1 MNDKLIKRG
10 TVVLFIGI
18 VLVLVFPLIL
28 TFKKISFISFQD
40 TGNIGDT
47 IGGITSPITST
58 IGSILV
64 YFALKSQID
73 ANTQIQKQ
81 LKKQDEEKAL
91 SDKINFINDR
101 INLLKEEINGFYY
114 SYKNVS
120 GLGKPQ

>member
-1 MNDKLIKRG
+1 MNKLIEKG

-28 TFKKISFISFQD
+28 TFEKISLISFKD
-40 TGNIGDT
+40 TGDIGDT

-91 SDKINFINDR
+91 SDKINFINNR

-114 SYKNVS
+114 
-120 GLGKPQ
+120 